1 MITVFSSAEGSKGY
15 YTSIVDQ
22 CHYSSGLS
30 DLEYIRSYWFN
41 KAEFIQFNS
50 TVGKYVGYT
59 ELGVQNAE
67 AWNKDP
73 AQLAQM
79 RAQKDTYCKRNAQGD
94 IDAILTKKGE

>member
-1 MITVFSSAEGSKGY
+1 M
-15 YTSIVDQ
+15 DH

-50 TVGKYVGYT
+50 TVGKYVGYS
-59 ELGVQNAE
+59 EFGVHTAE
-67 AWNKDP
+67 TLNQDP
-73 AQLAQM
+73 AILAQT
-79 RAQKDTYCKRNAQGD
+79 RAQKDRVCKPNAQTE